1 MSSPT
6 TVHPFYIK
14 NCEEIFFVLFK
25 CSLTSVVKSGYG
37 GSLVGITG
45 IAMSVNAGD
54 KTEERLLDDC
64 VSLSP

>member
-6 TVHPFYIK
+6 TVDTFYIK
-14 NCEEIFFVLFK
+14 NCEENFFVLFK
-25 CSLTSVVKSGYG
+25 CSLTSLVKSGYG

-45 IAMSVNAGD
+45 IAMSVIAGD
-54 KTEERLLDDC
+54 KNEERILDDC